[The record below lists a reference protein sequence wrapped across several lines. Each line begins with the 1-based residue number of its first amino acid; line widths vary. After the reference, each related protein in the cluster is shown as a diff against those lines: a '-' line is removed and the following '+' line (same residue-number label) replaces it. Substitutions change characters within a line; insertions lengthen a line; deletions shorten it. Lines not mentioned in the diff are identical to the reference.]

1 MRSTFFIAIL
11 IFVLAA
17 QGEEESYSVSDYS
30 DCAEV
35 EVDFDGDSK
44 IYTAAEMTAMMDKG
58 LYEALSRFDRCQT
71 SAQPKGSSTE
81 LDTSSST
88 SVGQAGVGENGDSE
102 TGTVNSTASSSVSGV
117 GENGDSET
125 GTVNST
131 ASSLVSGVEVS
142 NANANNTGN
151 SATSKTSKAD
161 NKALLDNGKP
171 PSDIPSSDNDS
182 VFQAQIR
189 KAAMAE
195 QDTERKAALW
205 EEYRKLKGIPSVKE
219 N

>member
-1 MRSTFFIAIL
+1 MPT
-11 IFVLAA
+11 A
-17 QGEEESYSVSDYS
+17 QGEEESFSISDYS

-35 EVDFDGDSK
+35 EVDFGGDGDSK

-71 SAQPKGSSTE
+71 SVQPKGSSTE

-102 TGTVNSTASSSVSGV
+102 TGAVNSTASSSVSGV
-117 GENGDSET
+117 GQAGVGENGDSET
-125 GTVNST
+125 GAVNST
-131 ASSLVSGVEVS
+131 ASS
-142 NANANNTGN
+142 
-151 SATSKTSKAD
+151 KTSKAD
-161 NKALLDNGKP
+161 TKALLGNGKP

-195 QDTERKAALW
+195 QDPERKAALW
-205 EEYRKLKGIPSVKE
+205 EEYRKLKGIPSAKE

>member
-1 MRSTFFIAIL
+1 MRSAFFIAIL
-11 IFVLAA
+11 ICVLAA

-81 LDTSSST
+81 LDTSSSA

-117 GENGDSET
+117 
-125 GTVNST
+125 
-131 ASSLVSGVEVS
+131 EVS
-142 NANANNTGN
+142 NANAVIILEILQHQKLLKLIIRRYWTTANPPVISHHLTMTVYFRHRYEKQQWLSKIQKEKLPFGRNIEN
-151 SATSKTSKAD
+151 S
-161 NKALLDNGKP
+161 
-171 PSDIPSSDNDS
+171 
-182 VFQAQIR
+182 
-189 KAAMAE
+189 
-195 QDTERKAALW
+195 
-205 EEYRKLKGIPSVKE
+205 KE
-219 N
+219 FPQ